1 MNLVDKVKKFGS
13 KLNNCE
19 KIIIPYPVITEEIV
33 KGTRGSIFIKIL
45 FLDFLFNLKNKEQV
59 KAKITVKV
67 AVHKAVIIES
77 LIDKYKFLFD
87 NTSPNFAKEEKIN
100 ERNGIKKNIKINII
114 NIDKKT
120 FSDNFFKASVVEAR
134 EILSFLDIS
143 TARIFSCASEEL
155 HIISR

>member
-1 MNLVDKVKKFGS
+1 M
-13 KLNNCE
+13 
-19 KIIIPYPVITEEIV
+19 ITEEIV

-59 KAKITVKV
+59 RAKITVKV

-100 ERNGIKKNIKINII
+100 ERNGIKKNTKINII

-120 FSDNFFKASVVEAR
+120 FSDNFFIFTQINSLQEFQFLEDFFSRNNTIKHNKVAVKVSIIPKTEA
-134 EILSFLDIS
+134 IL
-143 TARIFSCASEEL
+143 
-155 HIISR
+155 